1 MAAKC
6 LMTLK
11 FSDKGL
17 ETERIRFHLGSLYW
31 ETFLKL
37 DSLSFFTVIA
47 KLQSHRVFGGCS
59 AFCKIP
65 LLIKNCPS
73 LFIE

>member
-6 LMTLK
+6 HMTLK

-17 ETERIRFHLGSLYW
+17 ETERIRFHLGSLGIW
-31 ETFLKL
+31 WLFR
-37 DSLSFFTVIA
+37 I
-47 KLQSHRVFGGCS
+47 LQNTPAG
-59 AFCKIP
+59 
-65 LLIKNCPS
+65 KNCPS